1 MRFKSGKFEK
11 RTTNKKSFEAGV
23 SFRKKVCRL
32 CADKVKGIDYKDL
45 RRLESFVRERGKII
59 SRRISGNCAKHQRM
73 LAEAVKKARFI
84 GLLPYVK
91 N

>member
-1 MRFKSGKFEK
+1 MRLKSGKFEK
-11 RTTNKKSFEAGV
+11 RSTSKKTFDGGIP
-23 SFRKKVCRL
+23 FRKKVCRL
-32 CADKVKGIDYKDL
+32 CADKAKGIDYKDL

-84 GLLPYVK
+84 SLLPYVK